1 MKTADK
7 AKYLVWAAAR
17 SIAADRTCPACASP
31 ETRLVTRKH
40 GVTALY
46 RCHVCSLMFR
56 VPKGSP
62 EDDRRFYEVDYEQ
75 GSTTDLPDDTQ
86 LDELKRTSFRD
97 IGKDYTDYIAVLRTI
112 GVGPGSVV
120 YDYGSSWGY
129 GSWQFRESGYR
140 VYSYDVA
147 RTRARFSEQ
156 KLGCRV
162 LPEPTAVPERVDC
175 LFASHVIE
183 HLADPNVLWA
193 TALRVLQPNG
203 LVVLVM
209 PNGEPSRAS
218 LDRTRYH
225 QQWGRVHP
233 LLLSASSLSWM
244 ATRYGFHGASYTSP
258 YELGQIA
265 HELPGDLDG
274 DELLF
279 VGRRGSA

>member
-7 AKYLVWAAAR
+7 AKYLVWAATR
-17 SIAADRTCPACASP
+17 SVLADRTCPACASP

-62 EDDRRFYEVDYEQ
+62 DDDRRFYEVDYEQ
-75 GSTTDLPDDTQ
+75 GSTTDLPDDAQ
-86 LDELKRTSFRD
+86 LDELKKTSFRD
-97 IGKDYTDYIAVLRTI
+97 IGKDYTDYIAVLRAI
-112 GVGPGSVV
+112 GVGPGSLV

-156 KLGCRV
+156 KLGCHV
-162 LPEPTAVPERVDC
+162 LPEATAVPERVAC

-183 HLADPNVLWA
+183 HLADPNVLWT

-203 LVVLVM
+203 VVVLVM
-209 PNGEPSRAS
+209 PNGEPSRAAM
-218 LDRTRYH
+218 DRTRYH

-244 ATRYGFHGASYTSP
+244 ATRYGFSGASYSSP
-258 YELGQIA
+258 YDVGQIA
-265 HELPGDLDG
+265 HEWPGVLDG

-279 VGRRGSA
+279 VGRRRT